1 MNGINLLVHT
11 IGFYTYNEA
20 GISSMLNSVMELLA
34 GEMVPVALLPLLI
47 QKGTYYLPFR
57 LVCDL
62 PFRLYS
68 GNIGIMEGIFSIG
81 LQILW
86 IVILF
91 VIGNLIVKSALK
103 KVFVQGG

>member
-1 MNGINLLVHT
+1 MLVHT
-11 IGFYTYNEA
+11 LGFYTYNEA
-20 GISSMLNSVMELLA
+20 GISSMLNSVMEFLA
-34 GEMVPVALLPLLI
+34 GELVPVALLPMFI

-68 GNIGIMEGIFSIG
+68 NNINITEGILGIG
-81 LQILW
+81 LQVGWIL
-86 IVILF
+86 ILI
-91 VIGNLIVKSALK
+91 VIGNFIVKNALK

>member
-1 MNGINLLVHT
+1 
-11 IGFYTYNEA
+11 
-20 GISSMLNSVMELLA
+20 MEFLA
-34 GEMVPVALLPLLI
+34 GELVPVALLPVFI

-68 GNIGIMEGIFSIG
+68 NNIGISEGLFGVG
-81 LQILW
+81 LQIIW
-86 IVILF
+86 IIILF
-91 VIGNLIVKSALK
+91 IIGNMIVKSALK

>member
-1 MNGINLLVHT
+1 
-11 IGFYTYNEA
+11 
-20 GISSMLNSVMELLA
+20 MLNSVMELLA
-34 GEMVPVALLPLLI
+34 GELVPVALLPMII

-68 GNIGIMEGIFSIG
+68 NNIGIMEGIFSIG
-81 LQILW
+81 LQIVW
-86 IVILF
+86 IVILIL
-91 VIGNLIVKSALK
+91 IGNFIVKKALK